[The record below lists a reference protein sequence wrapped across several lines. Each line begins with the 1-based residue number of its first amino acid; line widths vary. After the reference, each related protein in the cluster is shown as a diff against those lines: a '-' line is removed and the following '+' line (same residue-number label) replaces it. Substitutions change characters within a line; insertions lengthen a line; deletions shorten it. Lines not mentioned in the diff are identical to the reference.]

1 MGEETAAVSVRREWK
16 INMEK
21 ILLFQV
27 SEPDKKII
35 EKISGN
41 MRIKVENISQELY
54 SYKVGELAEGKA
66 GSTAKPDESLN
77 KPLDGSLLVFA
88 DVSDK
93 HMDKL
98 LFEIR
103 RQKLSIKHK
112 AVLTPTNKTWNVYQ
126 LFFQMELECQ
136 KLS

>member
-1 MGEETAAVSVRREWK
+1 
-16 INMEK
+16 MEK

-27 SEPDKKII
+27 SDSDKKII

-41 MRIKVENISQELY
+41 MRIKVENIPKELY
-54 SYKVGELAEGKA
+54 SYKVGELAEGKVC
-66 GSTAKPDESLN
+66 GTTKSDDSLN
-77 KPLDGSLLVFA
+77 KPLEGSLLVFA

-112 AVLTPTNKTWNVYQ
+112 AVLTPTNKMWNVYQ

>member
-1 MGEETAAVSVRREWK
+1 M
-16 INMEK
+16 
-21 ILLFQV
+21 LFQV
-27 SEPDKKII
+27 SEPDRKII

-41 MRIKVENISQELY
+41 MRIKVESIPQELY
-54 SYKVGELAEGKA
+54 SYKVGELAEGKVC
-66 GSTAKPDESLN
+66 SMTKTDESLN
-77 KPLDGSLLVFA
+77 KPLEGSLLVFA

-112 AVLTPTNKTWNVYQ
+112 AVLTPTNKTWNIYQ
-126 LFFQMELECQ
+126 LFVQMELVCQ

>member
-1 MGEETAAVSVRREWK
+1 
-16 INMEK
+16 MEK

-27 SEPDKKII
+27 NASDRKII

-41 MRIKVENISQELY
+41 MRIKVENIPEKLY
-54 SYKVGELAEGKA
+54 LYKMGELAEGGVNAQK
-66 GSTAKPDESLN
+66 ESGDAQNQPLN
-77 KPLDGSLLVFA
+77 GSLLVF
-88 DVSDK
+88 VGVTDK

-103 RQKLSIKHK
+103 RQNLSVKHK
-112 AVLTPTNKTWNVYQ
+112 AVLTPTNKEWNVYQ